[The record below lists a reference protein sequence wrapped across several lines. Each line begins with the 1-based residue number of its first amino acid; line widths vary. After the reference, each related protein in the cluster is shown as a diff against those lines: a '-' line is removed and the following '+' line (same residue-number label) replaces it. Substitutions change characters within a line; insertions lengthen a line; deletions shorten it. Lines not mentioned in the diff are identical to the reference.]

1 MCTSVDVR
9 QHPPVRRLTHAHL
22 ATAASLSASV
32 QVLLSP
38 YGMAGTLTGVQFGTS
53 DPAVRRLLEE
63 WAAFWPLS
71 RNSYSS
77 RDPVSGEQVAMPAA
91 VEVLVGGVRL
101 VYPTS
106 YVLVTDLDCP
116 GILQMQEGEDG
127 QQPTPFTASSHPLFQ
142 PPGTPVGR
150 SASERV
156 HTDSVLP
163 DSEMDT
169 SEGGADG
176 PSSQVSGGDRQSA
189 LQSWDYLNYTSSN
202 FRRTR
207 PKPRVKTEREF
218 RSARWRGGNPLFRRA
233 ESIGG
238 EGLVWGLDQDSL
250 CSPATAARI
259 DGGVGSGVSNNRV
272 PSEGLHRELQS
283 PASNAPHTPGPGGPR
298 SVGPGGLPLMSP
310 HTPAYTPGGAPEAP
324 NTPFT
329 PGGPKSCGPS
339 SVPSPYRARDVNPPL
354 VDRKVELPNPH
365 LSPTS
370 ASKPSLSA
378 ACKRPALPAKEYE
391 KASDQL
397 SLTSAY
403 DYSAMTAWLSHP
415 VKKSR
420 LSDGP
425 RERPLQPML
434 RRRSQHNI
442 FAPVYM
448 ADQVKAEV
456 KPMTN
461 ELNSIKL
468 EPKPLTNGLGNN
480 DGLLQPKKEVVE
492 EADGKPGGNTD
503 LDIFSTAGLK
513 PSLADLDN
521 MFEDSDND
529 MGCVPTPPASVQ
541 PHVTPDEDTF
551 NTKVVKRDPPGNLP
565 SDQLHQMF
573 PTPPSRKHP
582 GLHSPG
588 DGGEEPR
595 TPGSAHVKQVK
606 F

>member
-189 LQSWDYLNYTSSN
+189 LQSWDYLNPTSSN

-259 DGGVGSGVSNNRV
+259 DGGVGAGVSNNRV

-365 LSPTS
+365 VSPTS

-425 RERPLQPML
+425 REKPLQPMF

-529 MGCVPTPPASVQ
+529 MGCVPTPPA
-541 PHVTPDEDTF
+541 F

-573 PTPPSRKHP
+573 PTPPSHEHP

-595 TPGSAHVKQVK
+595 TPGSAHIKQVK

>member
-116 GILQMQEGEDG
+116 GLLQMQEGEDG

-202 FRRTR
+202 FCRTR

-259 DGGVGSGVSNNRV
+259 DGGVGAGVSNNRV

-324 NTPFT
+324 ITPFT

-339 SVPSPYRARDVNPPL
+339 TVPSPYRARDVNPPL

-425 RERPLQPML
+425 REKPLQPMF

-541 PHVTPDEDTF
+541 PHVTADEDTF

-573 PTPPSRKHP
+573 PTPPSHEHP

>member
-1 MCTSVDVR
+1 
-9 QHPPVRRLTHAHL
+9 
-22 ATAASLSASV
+22 
-32 QVLLSP
+32 
-38 YGMAGTLTGVQFGTS
+38 
-53 DPAVRRLLEE
+53 
-63 WAAFWPLS
+63 
-71 RNSYSS
+71 
-77 RDPVSGEQVAMPAA
+77 
-91 VEVLVGGVRL
+91 
-101 VYPTS
+101 
-106 YVLVTDLDCP
+106 
-116 GILQMQEGEDG
+116 
-127 QQPTPFTASSHPLFQ
+127 
-142 PPGTPVGR
+142 
-150 SASERV
+150 
-156 HTDSVLP
+156 
-163 DSEMDT
+163 
-169 SEGGADG
+169 
-176 PSSQVSGGDRQSA
+176 
-189 LQSWDYLNYTSSN
+189 
-202 FRRTR
+202 
-207 PKPRVKTEREF
+207 
-218 RSARWRGGNPLFRRA
+218 
-233 ESIGG
+233 
-238 EGLVWGLDQDSL
+238 
-250 CSPATAARI
+250 
-259 DGGVGSGVSNNRV
+259 
-272 PSEGLHRELQS
+272 
-283 PASNAPHTPGPGGPR
+283 
-298 SVGPGGLPLMSP
+298 MSP

-324 NTPFT
+324 ITPFT

-339 SVPSPYRARDVNPPL
+339 TVPSPYRARDVNPPL
-354 VDRKVELPNPH
+354 VDRKVDLPNPH
-365 LSPTS
+365 VSPTS

-425 RERPLQPML
+425 RERPLQPMF

-461 ELNSIKL
+461 ELNSVKL

-573 PTPPSRKHP
+573 PTPPSHEHP

-595 TPGSAHVKQVK
+595 TPGSAHIKQVK